1 MTQHSASELRA
12 IAELL
17 DAMTKFESD
26 YSHPLTLAG
35 SLDVSDVDGNP
46 KAGELQISD
55 GVWHYVP
62 TAQETKENE

>member
-1 MTQHSASELRA
+1 MNQRTASELRA

-35 SLDVSDVDGNP
+35 SLDVSAEDGITR
-46 KAGELQISD
+46 AGQLQISD
-55 GVWHYVP
+55 GVWRYVP
-62 TAQETKENE
+62 TTQETKENE

>member
-1 MTQHSASELRA
+1 MSQHTANELRA

-35 SLDVSDVDGNP
+35 SLSFLSEDGFT
-46 KAGELQISD
+46 KAGQLQISD
-55 GVWHYVP
+55 GVWRYVP
-62 TAQETKENE
+62 TAEETKENE

>member
-1 MTQHSASELRA
+1 MSQHTATELRV

-26 YSHPLTLAG
+26 YSHPFTLAG
-35 SLDVSDVDGNP
+35 SLDVSDGEGNP

-62 TAQETKENE
+62 ATQEAKENE

>member
-1 MTQHSASELRA
+1 MALHTANELRA

-26 YSHPLTLAG
+26 HSHPLTLAG
-35 SLDVSDVDGNP
+35 SLHVSDGEGNP

-55 GVWHYVP
+55 GVWRYVP
-62 TAQETKENE
+62 TTQETKENE

>member
-1 MTQHSASELRA
+1 MALHCATELRA

-35 SLDVSDVDGNP
+35 SLDVSGEGGTTR
-46 KAGELQISD
+46 AGQLQISE
-55 GVWHYVP
+55 GVWRYVP
-62 TAQETKENE
+62 TTEETKENE

>member
-1 MTQHSASELRA
+1 MALHSANELRA

-35 SLDVSDVDGNP
+35 SLYVSDGDGFT
-46 KAGELQISD
+46 KAGQLQISD
-55 GVWHYVP
+55 GVWRYVP
-62 TAQETKENE
+62 TTQETKENE

>member
-1 MTQHSASELRA
+1 MALHSANELRA

-35 SLDVSDVDGNP
+35 SLNVLGEDGTAR
-46 KAGELQISD
+46 AGQLQING
-55 GVWHYVP
+55 GVWRYVP
-62 TAQETKENE
+62 TTQETKENE